1 MKKYLR
7 REEREKHVE
16 RWKAGGL
23 SKNAYAISAGLCP
36 RTFIGWT
43 WQKSGKKDS
52 GFVEIPKK
60 SIAGNFNEIAIE
72 KGMVIIRVPMSAGLQ
87 ELQTVLRALGG
98 VQ

>member
-1 MKKYLR
+1 MKTHLP
-7 REEREKHVE
+7 REEREEHLE
-16 RWKAGGL
+16 RWRTGGM

-43 WQKSGKKDS
+43 WQKSKKKDS

-72 KGMVIIRVPMSAGLQ
+72 KGSVIIRVPMSAGLQ
-87 ELQTVLRALGG
+87 ELQTVLKALGG